1 MADKNKD
8 DFRKKVLKM
17 IDEFS
22 EGFDLKLF
30 TKLTLKSNTHELCK
44 SHVEVHGIDISGK
57 IMINSILQDFPDDV
71 VEKVIKSAVYMLA
84 QDYEDKCSKVTSVKV
99 GSADLSAGGIKSS
112 TMATLPAEIKYRLN
126 VSHQEYL
133 KIVEDYDA
141 AIKQIN
147 DELKKR

>member
-1 MADKNKD
+1 M
-8 DFRKKVLKM
+8 
-17 IDEFS
+17 
-22 EGFDLKLF
+22 
-30 TKLTLKSNTHELCK
+30 
-44 SHVEVHGIDISGK
+44 
-57 IMINSILQDFPDDV
+57 
-71 VEKVIKSAVYMLA
+71 
-84 QDYEDKCSKVTSVKV
+84 V

-147 DELKKR
+147 EELKKR